1 MSALH
6 SEERG
11 GVSRITVRPIRR
23 PAVAHVALDFFD
35 RYLKNDQGALER
47 LRHDADQPGVATLQ
61 EQVR

>member
-1 MSALH
+1 
-6 SEERG
+6 
-11 GVSRITVRPIRR
+11 
-23 PAVAHVALDFFD
+23 LDFFD